1 MRDDAES
8 NRAVEG
14 PPATLRVFGETDR
27 LADQRFADVAPV
39 AMPPDLAVVAYA
51 PDGVVGPVA
60 RLAQHSIEA
69 PRRDS
74 VVLGRGAV
82 AERLVRALFVVET
95 LERAQAL
102 QLLPQ
107 APRRRIGGVLHQSQM
122 QPLQSA
128 VLLRLARRNSF
139 GHDARLDHLDG
150 QLRQPPPPPP
160 GQRPPLVRAQPA

>member
-1 MRDDAES
+1 
-8 NRAVEG
+8 
-14 PPATLRVFGETDR
+14 
-27 LADQRFADVAPV
+27 
-39 AMPPDLAVVAYA
+39 MPPDLAVVAYA

-60 RLAQHSIEA
+60 RLAQHAIEA

-82 AERLVRALFVVET
+82 AERLVRALFVVEP

-107 APRRRIGGVLHQSQM
+107 APRRRIGGVLHQSKM

-128 VLLRLARRNSF
+128 GLLWRTGRQSVGR
-139 GHDARLDHLDG
+139 DARLDHLEA
-150 QLRQPPPPPP
+150 QLRQP
-160 GQRPPLVRAQPA
+160 

>member
-14 PPATLRVFGETDR
+14 SPATLLVFDETDR
-27 LADQRFADVAPV
+27 LADQRFAEVDPV
-39 AMPPDLAVVAYA
+39 AMPPDLAVVAYP

-60 RLAQHSIEA
+60 RLAQYAIEA
-69 PRRDS
+69 ARRDS

-102 QLLPQ
+102 QLLAQ
-107 APRRRIGGVLHQSQM
+107 APRRRC
-122 QPLQSA
+122 
-128 VLLRLARRNSF
+128 
-139 GHDARLDHLDG
+139 
-150 QLRQPPPPPP
+150 
-160 GQRPPLVRAQPA
+160 PASK